1 MSEAISETL
10 REITSGLDFGGQ
22 YTVLSTIKEGRLYIA
37 SKAGKRLILKT
48 SDGSAKG
55 LEQLKREYEL
65 SIGLSHP
72 GLAYVF
78 TYEDISPV
86 GPCIVQE
93 FVDGE
98 TLSEWL
104 QSTPTTKQRQR
115 VCSQLLSS
123 VAYLH
128 RKGIVHNDLKPD
140 NILITR
146 SGGSLK
152 LIDLGFADDDTHI
165 AKSLGGTRQY
175 AAPELLDDSRSDARS
190 DVYSLGLIL
199 RELFPSSHN
208 GIIRRCLRKDP
219 AKRYA
224 SAIDL
229 ERAWKRRNTPLWIAL
244 AAFLT
249 IAFCCLAYS
258 LITTNSE
265 LTLLKEAESAR
276 AEALS
281 AAKAEVDTWYDTEI
295 PAFLKELSHTSTQ
308 SEVNA
313 AWSALVEKMSY
324 INTDLPERIPE
335 EIQPALRDYVF
346 QRYNTDFVPLQ
357 DSLIKRITEV
367 SN

>member
-10 REITSGLDFGGQ
+10 REITAGLDFGGQ
-22 YTVLSTIKEGRLYIA
+22 YTVLSTIKDGRLYIA

-78 TYEDISPV
+78 TYEDDSPV

-93 FVDGE
+93 FVDGD

-104 QSTPTTKQRQR
+104 QSKPTAKERGR
-115 VCSQLLSS
+115 IWSELLSAT
-123 VAYLH
+123 AYLH
-128 RKGIVHNDLKPD
+128 SKGIIHNDIKPD
-140 NILITR
+140 NILISR

-199 RELFPSSHN
+199 RELFPSGHN
-208 GIIRRCLRKDP
+208 GIVHHCLQKDP

-224 SAIDL
+224 SAGEL
-229 ERAWKRRNTPLWIAL
+229 QRAWKRRHLPLWIAL
-244 AAFLT
+244 AAT
-249 IAFCCLAYS
+249 IAIALGCLAYS
-258 LITTNSE
+258 LITTKKE
-265 LTLLKEAESAR
+265 LTYLKEAESAR
-276 AEALS
+276 AEAIS
-281 AAKAEVDTWYDTEI
+281 AAKAEVDAWYDTQI
-295 PAFLKELSHTSTQ
+295 PAFLEELSHTSTQ

-324 INTDLPERIPE
+324 INSDLPNHTPE
-335 EIQPALRDYVF
+335 DIRPALRDYVF

-357 DSLIKRITEV
+357 DSLIKRMTEV